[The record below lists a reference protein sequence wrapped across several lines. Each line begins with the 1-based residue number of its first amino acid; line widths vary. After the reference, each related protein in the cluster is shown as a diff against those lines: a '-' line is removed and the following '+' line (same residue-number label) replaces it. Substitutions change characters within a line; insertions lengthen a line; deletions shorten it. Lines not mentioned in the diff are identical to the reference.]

1 MQSIAILAPIFSILA
16 ISLMILGL
24 TRLGR
29 INAIAYLIS
38 ASSLMASSAYFL
50 RGVLG
55 TGQYT
60 SDSIYD
66 WFAFLL
72 WLVIAII
79 FLMVGLP
86 NKPSKE
92 K

>member
-16 ISLMILGL
+16 ISLMILGF

-38 ASSLMASSAYFL
+38 ALSLMASSAYFL
-50 RGVLG
+50 RGIFG
-55 TGQYT
+55 IKQYT
-60 SDSIYD
+60 SDLILN
-66 WFAFLL
+66 WVAFLL

-86 NKPSKE
+86 HKPSKE